1 MSRRGIVKKLKETQQ
16 KPSVNPRYKG
26 QRRVTVGTTKW
37 KESFFLYAHHLK
49 RYFREYAAKL
59 TPEERRGL
67 AADMGL
73 PVQCSVCPSID
84 LEDGK

>member
-1 MSRRGIVKKLKETQQ
+1 MKVPANEGQ
-16 KPSVNPRYKG
+16 PPVNPRYKG

-59 TPEERRGL
+59 TPEQRRKL